1 MRGNKARQVALMG
14 ILTAVMLVLGYVES
28 LIPIGSAVPGIK
40 LGLSNTVLVYGLY
53 LFSPWT
59 TFALMLLKVVVS
71 GLLFGG
77 VNAMLYSAAGGILSM
92 LGMIFLRK
100 VPGVGIV
107 GVSVVGAVLH
117 NIGQVLLAMW
127 ILQTDKLLYYMA
139 LLMLVAV
146 VTGGLTGIAAER
158 VAHIFGVKTKKEI
171 KD

>member
-1 MRGNKARQVALMG
+1 MGNKARQVALMG

-28 LIPIGSAVPGIK
+28 LIPIGSSVPGIK

-92 LGMIFLRK
+92 LGMILLRK

-107 GVSVVGAVLH
+107 GVSVVGAALH

-127 ILQTDKLLYYMA
+127 ILQTDKLVYYMA

-146 VTGGLTGIAAER
+146 VTGALTGIAAER
-158 VAHIFGVKTKKEI
+158 VARIFGVKTRKDI